1 MEWKNKTP
9 TVRNTKYRVLLG
21 EVRAE
26 QHKNPG
32 QWAELQWFER
42 VETAREAVS
51 RLGVQYPLFEFRSQ
65 IDQETKMGVLYARY
79 TGK

>member
-21 EVRAE
+21 EVRTE
-26 QHKNPG
+26 QHKNPS

-42 VETAREAVS
+42 VESAREAVS
-51 RLGVQYPLFEFRSQ
+51 RLGIEYPMFEFRSQ
-65 IDQETKMGVLYARY
+65 IDQETGMGVLYARY